1 MIVGM
6 IPPPFVGVVF
16 YSLFKPATYG
26 LCEDR
31 SVIREAC
38 NRFLKGWK
46 RMSGMSL
53 LTVPFDLSCECGGV
67 LLFLPFV
74 LKVWNRDMWYIRRN
88 IIGLIWENYG
98 EILLIYLQLMINR
111 YWVSRE

>member
-1 MIVGM
+1 MILSIFKYFSLFTGSSFGL
-6 IPPPFVGVVF
+6 IKQKSDFDDSGYDSPPFVGVVF

-53 LTVPFDLSCECGGV
+53 LTVPFDLSCECGVV

-74 LKVWNRDMWYIRRN
+74 
-88 IIGLIWENYG
+88 
-98 EILLIYLQLMINR
+98 
-111 YWVSRE
+111 